1 MIGIPIQLIGDQMI
15 DSVYVVDHEE
25 GGDRAFSDGVGG
37 YGSSAAKARMIFG
50 VNVLLLKADRPRIAV
65 D

>member
-1 MIGIPIQLIGDQMI
+1 MI